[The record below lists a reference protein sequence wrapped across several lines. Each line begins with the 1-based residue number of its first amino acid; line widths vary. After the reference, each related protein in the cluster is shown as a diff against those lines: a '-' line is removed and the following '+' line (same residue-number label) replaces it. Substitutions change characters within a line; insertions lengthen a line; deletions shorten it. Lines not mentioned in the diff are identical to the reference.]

1 MNNCRLHEM
10 SNSSLQCCAQC
21 LGQKT
26 HLQLSS
32 PLCCCELRLDRL
44 DCGGLELEGFEPADL
59 QEEGLQDRWKEV
71 PLENHLR
78 TRQWTAEKYDLK
90 RGITNKKVF

>member
-1 MNNCRLHEM
+1 M
-10 SNSSLQCCAQC
+10 
-21 LGQKT
+21 
-26 HLQLSS
+26 
-32 PLCCCELRLDRL
+32 LDWL

-59 QEEGLQDRWKEV
+59 QEEDLQDRWKEV
-71 PLENHLR
+71 PREDPLQ